1 MKITKTLTK
10 VIIAI
15 LTAGTAFAQD
25 AEVPFVSF
33 NWSQASPDPAS
44 GSGELTTTINGIEF
58 SASMP
63 TPVLNQKSTTDQ
75 PIPADLGIVGFAN
88 EVDLPNPGTFNGF
101 HLGWSGS
108 IILTGSIDDA
118 DDPNTDTSTAGK
130 INNYIFEL
138 NLAFSSGD
146 SPRSTLPMV
155 ASCLQVHGGDQKD
168 APGGGSSHR
177 GLPLRL
183 RDLVA

>member
-33 NWSQASPDPAS
+33 NWSQASSDPAT
-44 GSGELTTTINGIEF
+44 GSGELTATINGIEF

-75 PIPADLGIVGFAN
+75 SIPADLGIVGFAN
-88 EVDLPNPGTFNGF
+88 KVDLPNPGTLNGF
-101 HLGWSGS
+101 H
-108 IILTGSIDDA
+108 
-118 DDPNTDTSTAGK
+118 
-130 INNYIFEL
+130 
-138 NLAFSSGD
+138 
-146 SPRSTLPMV
+146 
-155 ASCLQVHGGDQKD
+155 
-168 APGGGSSHR
+168 
-177 GLPLRL
+177 
-183 RDLVA
+183 